1 MKDIFLHGAID
12 LMFFTIFIVVLFN
25 KVTFLSLAWII
36 NIVFLIGTALI
47 FIYDIASLGEKIEKY
62 INKDNKEN

>member
-12 LMFFTIFIVVLFN
+12 LMFFTLFVVVLFN
-25 KVTFLSLAWII
+25 KVPFFSLAWII
-36 NIVFLIGTALI
+36 NIIFLIGTALI

-62 INKDNKEN
+62 INRDNKEN